1 MPAATSLN
9 DRLVREQDRI
19 GEKIYR
25 KSINTSVWNK
35 LVPKETWPDGM
46 SDSIQV
52 LTMERNLPD
61 NIDTWSS
68 LATASG
74 PADSNLGTCNPTAD
88 VVPSGQTLRSYN
100 LEQKAIESQEV
111 CVNDTRNAFRTAE
124 QLKAMYENL
133 TQVVRYTWK
142 RKAMIEYFNVSEHKM
157 VAAAGLPE
165 AESHMPTIAAT
176 SMLTRQ
182 ILNKIY
188 MELISDSAEMDGGSL
203 GMQDG
208 RPQFILVTDAETS
221 DALKRED
228 ATYQLLIRSPRLAPA
243 LLAPLGVD
251 YGLNGFYHTIDNLP
265 RRFTFA
271 NNTWTE
277 VQPYEA
283 VATTKGTKLR
293 ISSAYRN
300 APYTDSYVYLPSV
313 FSFMVVRPISTAGSG
328 TSWKAQSY
336 MGDFKWLNVQN
347 VDSTSPKYNPDNG
360 IGFYRALL
368 QVGAKP
374 VHPEFGFVI
383 RHLRCP
389 DDLGLTSCPTPVT
402 PAASS
407 LSDSDSFFA
416 YEL

>member
-1 MPAATSLN
+1 MPAATTLN

-19 GEKIYR
+19 GDKIYR

-35 LVPKETWPDGM
+35 LIPKETWPDGM

-61 NIDTWSS
+61 NIDTWTS
-68 LATASG
+68 LGTPSG
-74 PADSNLGTCNPTAD
+74 PADSNAGTCAPTAD

-111 CVNDTRNAFRTAE
+111 CVNDTRNAFKTAE
-124 QLKAMYENL
+124 QLRAMYDNL
-133 TQVVRYTWK
+133 TQVTRYVWK
-142 RKAMIEYFNVSEHKM
+142 RKAMLSYFNVAEHKM

-165 AESHMPTIAAT
+165 AESHMPTIAAS
-176 SMLTRQ
+176 SMLTRK
-182 ILNKIY
+182 ILNKVY
-188 MELISDSAEMDGGSL
+188 MDLIADSAEMDGGSL

-221 DALKRED
+221 DNLKRED
-228 ATYQLLIRSPRLAPA
+228 PAFETLIRSPRGAPT

-251 YGLNGFYHTIDNLP
+251 YGINGFYHTIDNLP

-271 NNTWTE
+271 NNIWTE
-277 VQPYEA
+277 VQPYVA
-283 VATTKGTKLR
+283 VATTKGTKLK
-293 ISSAYRN
+293 INPAYRA
-300 APYTDSYVYLPSV
+300 APYTDSVVFLPVV

-328 TSWKAQSY
+328 TSWKPQSY

-347 VDSTSPKYNPDNG
+347 VDSSSPKYNPDNG
-360 IGFYRALL
+360 IGFYRALI
-368 QVGAKP
+368 QTGAKP
-374 VHPEFGFVI
+374 IHPEFGYVI

-389 DDLGLTSCPTPVT
+389 DDLGLTSCPTPVE
-402 PAASS
+402 PNSAS
-407 LSDSDSFFA
+407 LSDSDSFFIP
-416 YEL
+416 